1 MQGAPHRRGGVVVA
15 IVSLCAAGC
24 GTTRGAESESGDR
37 PEMTVGNIHGFF
49 RVKSADEIVDP
60 VAGAAVTPPAGPGWY
75 VGQGHAGTDWFLMFS
90 RMREPGDTRPI
101 VETTIISYSFTHRD
115 VAALRAKYQT
125 EHAMLEAGIAGATAI
140 DPNSPRFKRVSEN
153 RPTFRTIDGCERA
166 YFDET
171 IEERG
176 NAADPS
182 AVLVAR
188 NVGILG
194 VNPLDAT
201 QTFYV
206 VCSDR
211 TLRGTT
217 PNVDLDA
224 LLEQTWPVS
233 GSSRRRR
240 GSEIRRRV
248 ALLRAEPLREWKHD
262 AGRRP
267 RDDVRGEFAESAP
280 VPTVR
285 PSMSVPA

>member
-1 MQGAPHRRGGVVVA
+1 M
-15 IVSLCAAGC
+15 
-24 GTTRGAESESGDR
+24 
-37 PEMTVGNIHGFF
+37 
-49 RVKSADEIVDP
+49 
-60 VAGAAVTPPAGPGWY
+60 TPPAGPGWY

-125 EHAMLEAGIAGATAI
+125 EHAMLGRPHRRCHR
-140 DPNSPRFKRVSEN
+140 DRSEQPPLQT
-153 RPTFRTIDGCERA
+153 REREPPDVPHDRRMRA
-166 YFDET
+166 RGLRRDAS
-171 IEERG
+171 EERG
-176 NAADPS
+176 NAAVSS

-224 LLEQTWPVS
+224 LLEQTS
-233 GSSRRRR
+233 
-240 GSEIRRRV
+240 
-248 ALLRAEPLREWKHD
+248 
-262 AGRRP
+262 AG
-267 RDDVRGEFAESAP
+267 VRFFA
-280 VPTVR
+280 
-285 PSMSVPA
+285 PAAGK